1 MRKGIAHRT
10 ALVLL
15 LSLSLSLSPLAQ
27 TRILTTE
34 EKKAAPTTAPA
45 GSAQTGRP
53 QLVLQSGIIEPIA
66 KTQFS
71 ADGVLLAA
79 MGSQGNIV
87 KLYEVAT
94 GRELLALRAKDG
106 ATTFGAG
113 ADFMFS
119 ADGKSILTYAAG
131 TYRQFDVLTGKMLRD
146 LTLFDGRETGWGQFS
161 ADGRTIAHYGIES
174 RHLLIRDLEANGTV
188 VQDFS
193 YQLEL
198 GGSTQNLNA
207 AGFSPDGRVIALSE
221 DSQESMNYRA
231 QIVLRDVRSGKVQQK
246 ISLETSFPGFDG
258 RAMMNGAMPAETTTP
273 LFTRAVKFSSDGRTL
288 ILIKRDFL
296 TRYKMQSQTTT
307 YDQAVAI
314 ETYDVASGRKNL
326 TLPIFPT
333 ITTKTPRDFLQ
344 PVANSVAI
352 RPDGRRMLV
361 GGNSLDARLLDVS
374 TGRKL
379 TDLRGKGLECM
390 AVAYTRDGRRA
401 ATTDLQGTIR
411 IWDMAKTETG
421 GDAENTL
428 TIRSDAMGVA
438 DVRFGQG
445 GKSLVVASNRAVAQ
459 WDLGEGTA
467 ARTVSTGKPNPQTSD
482 ELMEQPFNSGLSRD
496 GRVYFNVD
504 KNVLKSYDTR
514 TGAELRS
521 IPFTSSAMMFGK
533 LPVSQ
538 DGSRVA
544 LAGSLNDISS
554 ATTPKPTPTPTPT
567 PKPSKPKSPD
577 LKEVMRLSKEMEK
590 IQEAYNKA
598 QQNGETAKANELIKE
613 IYAMTAKMM
622 EASGQSTDSMPFL
635 KQAMGGDSKDS
646 GPAMYTGVKYEGV
659 KVVEAA
665 TGRDLAKVRGNGPM
679 EIFAQSK
686 ALSPDGRLLATAFSA
701 TNISIVD
708 VSSGRELTALKTE
721 RGIMMQGMTFGPDSK
736 LLATYSLETRPGVN
750 QTEMNITS
758 SQRYQGQVRIWDL
771 SDPARG
777 GRAIQ
782 AIPCNDML
790 PALGL
795 SADGRQ
801 IAIGSGDVRLYDIAS
816 GRLLH
821 TLSGHTSFVH
831 SIDYTADGSMLIT
844 AGYDDSIRLWR
855 AATGEL
861 LATLVHMNGG
871 SDWLVVTPDGLF
883 DGTPAAWSRILWR
896 FSPNIFDVTP
906 VEAYFSDFF
915 YPGLLAEIYAG
926 KAPRASK
933 DVTQKDRRQPVV
945 NLSSTVIQGAP
956 LSTRKVTVK
965 LEVSES
971 GAGAGARD
979 LRLFRN
985 GTLVKVWRGDLLKGQ
1000 PRASFETELPIVAG
1014 ENQLTAYAFNR
1025 DNVKSTDSQLALTGG
1040 ESLRRKGT
1048 AYVIACGVN
1057 QYANPQYNLKYAVA
1071 DANSFIDELRAQQ
1084 ARLQQFEKVE
1094 VVSLLDQEATKA
1106 NFMAALSRLAGGPLP
1121 AGAPAALSKLRQAEP
1136 EDAVMI
1142 YFAGHGTAQGARF
1155 YLVPHDLGYTG
1166 ARASLSEFGL
1176 RMILTR
1182 SISDLEL
1189 ERALEAVDAGQ
1200 LLFVLDA
1207 CNSGQAL
1214 EAEEK
1219 RRGPMNSA
1227 GLAQLAYEK
1236 GMSILTAAQS
1246 YQVAL
1251 EAAELGH
1258 GYLTFAL
1265 VEEGLK
1271 KGMADRDLKDGQVLT
1286 REWFN
1291 YATDRVPQMQ
1301 EKNLGSRILLEEER
1315 KKDPATARSVQRPRV
1330 FYRRE
1335 IESRPLIVGK
1345 P

>member
-1 MRKGIAHRT
+1 MRNVFARRT

-15 LSLSLSLSPLAQ
+15 LSVAVSLSPLAQ

-34 EKKAAPTTAPA
+34 EKKTAPPAAA
-45 GSAQTGRP
+45 GGAQTGRP
-53 QLVLQSGIIEPIA
+53 QLVLQSGIIEPVA
-66 KTQFS
+66 KADFS
-71 ADGVLLAA
+71 GDGALLAA
-79 MGSQGNIV
+79 MGSLGNVV

-106 ATTFGAG
+106 ASTFGAG
-113 ADFMFS
+113 ADFMFA
-119 ADGKSILTYAAG
+119 ADGKSILTHAAG
-131 TYRQFDVLTGKMLRD
+131 TVRQFDVLTGKLLRE
-146 LTLFDGRETGWGQFS
+146 LTLFDGRENGWGQFS
-161 ADGRTIAHYGIES
+161 ADGRYLAHYGIES
-174 RHLLIRDLEANGTV
+174 RHMLIRDLDAGGTV
-188 VQDFS
+188 IQDFN
-193 YQLEL
+193 YQLDP
-198 GGSTQNLNA
+198 TDRDQNLNA
-207 AGFSPDGRVIALSE
+207 AAFSPDGRMIALSE

-231 QIVLRDVRSGKVQQK
+231 RIVLRDLRGGKVQQT
-246 ISLETSFPGFDG
+246 ISLETSFPEFNA
-258 RAMMNGAMPAETTTP
+258 RSMMTGGMPAETTTP

-288 ILIKRDFL
+288 ILVKRDLL
-296 TRYKMQSQTTT
+296 TRYKTQSQTTT
-307 YDQAVAI
+307 YDQAVSI
-314 ETYDVASGRKNL
+314 ETYDLASGRRNL
-326 TLPIFPT
+326 ALPVFPT
-333 ITTKTPRDFLQ
+333 ITKKTPRDFLQ
-344 PVANSVAI
+344 SVANSVAI

-361 GGNSLDARLLDVS
+361 GGNELDARLLDFTS
-374 TGRKL
+374 GRKL
-379 TDLRGKGLECM
+379 TDLRGKGFECM
-390 AVAYTRDGRRA
+390 AVAYARDGRRA
-401 ATTDLQGTIR
+401 VTADLQGTIR
-411 IWDMAKTETG
+411 IWDLAKTDAG
-421 GDAENTL
+421 GEAENTL
-428 TIRSDAMGVA
+428 IIRSDAMGIA
-438 DVRFGQG
+438 DVRFAAG
-445 GKSLVVASNRAVAQ
+445 GKSLVVASNRSVAQ

-467 ARTVSTGKPNPQTSD
+467 ARTVSTGKTNPQTSD
-482 ELMEQPFNSGLSRD
+482 ELLEQPFNSGLSRD

-504 KNVLKSYDTR
+504 KNLLKSFDTR

-521 IPFTSSAMMFGK
+521 IPFTSSAMMLGK

-538 DGSRVA
+538 DGSRVV
-544 LAGSLNDISS
+544 LAGSLSDISS
-554 ATTPKPTPTPTPT
+554 AGPKPAPTPAPA
-567 PKPSKPKSPD
+567 PKPARPKSPD
-577 LKEVMRLSKEMEK
+577 LKEITRLSKEMEK

-622 EASGQSTDSMPFL
+622 EASGQSTDNLPFL
-635 KQAMGGDSKDS
+635 NQGSSVNSKDS
-646 GPAMYTGVKYEGV
+646 GPMMFTGVKYEGV
-659 KVVEAA
+659 KVVEAS

-708 VSSGRELTALKTE
+708 VASGRELTALKTD
-721 RGIMMQGMTFGPDSK
+721 RGIMTQGMIFGADSR
-736 LLATYSLETRPGVN
+736 LLASYSLETRPGVN

-758 SQRYQGQVRIWDL
+758 NQRYQGQVRIWDL

-777 GRAIQ
+777 GRVIQ
-782 AIPCNDML
+782 TIPCNDLL
-790 PALGL
+790 PALAL
-795 SADGRQ
+795 SPDGRQ

-821 TLSGHTSFVH
+821 TLAGHTSFVH
-831 SIDYTADGSMLIT
+831 SIDFTADGSMLIT

-871 SDWLVVTPDGLF
+871 ADWLVVTPDGLF

-926 KAPRASK
+926 KVPKVSK
-933 DVTQKDRRQPVV
+933 DVTQKDRRQPAV

-956 LSTRKVTVK
+956 VSTRKIAVK
-965 LEVSES
+965 IDVSES

-985 GTLVKVWRGDLLKGQ
+985 GTLVRVWRGDLLKGQ
-1000 PRASFETELPIVAG
+1000 PRAQFEAEIPIVAG
-1014 ENQLTAYAFNR
+1014 ENRLSAYAFNR
-1025 DNVKSTDSQLALTGG
+1025 DNVKSTDAQLALTGA

-1048 AYVIACGVN
+1048 AYVIACGIN

-1071 DANSFIDELRAQQ
+1071 DANSFLDELRAQQ
-1084 ARLQQFEKVE
+1084 TRLQQFEKVE
-1094 VVSLLDQEATKA
+1094 VVSLLDQEATKT
-1106 NFMAALSRLAGGPLP
+1106 NFTAALSRLAGGPLP
-1121 AGAPAALSKLRQAEP
+1121 AGAPPALSKLRPAEP

-1166 ARASLSEFGL
+1166 SRASLSEFGL
-1176 RMILTR
+1176 KMILTR

-1271 KGMADRDLKDGQVLT
+1271 KGLADRDLKDGQVLT